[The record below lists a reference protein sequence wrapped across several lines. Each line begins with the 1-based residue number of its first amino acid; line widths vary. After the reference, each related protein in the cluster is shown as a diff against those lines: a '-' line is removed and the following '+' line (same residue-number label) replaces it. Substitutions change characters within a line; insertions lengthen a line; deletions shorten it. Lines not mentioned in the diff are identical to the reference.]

1 MNANENPPRA
11 GTRLGRIKTASRIV
25 RLFIGVSLVIGAPLN
40 LAAYFGWLP
49 PFPAEKI
56 LVSPNQL
63 YASPHE
69 MPETVWALGL
79 VRLGLS
85 VFCGLVL
92 YHLFRLYE
100 HGILFSAKNVRDI
113 RFLGWYL
120 MIDWVAL
127 YQLESLSHRM
137 ALSFNQ
143 PFIGLL
149 IIFVA
154 WIMDEG
160 RKIQE
165 EQDLTV

>member
-1 MNANENPPRA
+1 MNANEFPPQA
-11 GTRLGRIKTASRIV
+11 GTRLRRIKMASRIL
-25 RLFIGVSLVIGAPLN
+25 RLAIGVSLALGTPYTVAF
-40 LAAYFGWLP
+40 YFGWLP
-49 PFPAEKI
+49 PFPGEKI

-85 VFCGLVL
+85 VFCGVVL

-100 HGILFSAKNVRDI
+100 RGILFSAKNVRDI
-113 RFLGWYL
+113 RFLGYYL
-120 MIDWVAL
+120 IIDWVVI

-143 PFIGLL
+143 PFIGLMV
-149 IIFVA
+149 IFVA